1 MGRSRDDRAC
11 GQRPILSRAV
21 LGALIGFSLAF
32 NVMLLAAPGYMLQV
46 YDRVL
51 PSRATETLVLLTV
64 LAAGVLIAAGLL
76 DLVRSRLLVRI
87 GNAVT
92 ERGTAAALVPVEG
105 AASPGDALDDV
116 RALRAFFHG
125 RTPAALLDVPWV
137 PAFLAL
143 VFLVHPWLGA
153 AACVGAVVLV
163 GLAAL
168 GELVTR
174 RRQADT
180 AAAEGR
186 ARTTFDALL
195 RNREVVAAMGL
206 GVAARGRWLGE
217 QRAALA
223 LQSRVAD
230 RVAGLVAA
238 AKSVRL
244 LLQVALLGLG
254 ALLVLAEKITPG
266 AMIAASILSTR
277 ALAPVEQAVGG
288 WRAIAAARRAW
299 ARLGARLA
307 VLDAA
312 PVTMDIGRPEGALA
326 VSGLWVGP
334 PGAERAAIEDVDF
347 TVAPGEVLG
356 VVGASGSGKTT
367 LARALVGVWAAQRGS
382 VRIGGAEVGA
392 LAEAT
397 RRVTIGYLPQEPSL
411 FDGTVAE
418 NVAGFDEPDPHA
430 VMTAARLAD
439 AHEMIL
445 GLERGYDTRI
455 GPHGERLSA
464 GQRQRLALAR
474 ALYREPALVVLDEP
488 NANLDA
494 DGETALA
501 RAVATLKRRGA
512 AVVVMTHRAGIL
524 RACDRVMAFD
534 GGRLAPYATRVAPV
548 ARTPL
553 AMREAS

>member
-1 MGRSRDDRAC
+1 
-11 GQRPILSRAV
+11 
-21 LGALIGFSLAF
+21 
-32 NVMLLAAPGYMLQV
+32 
-46 YDRVL
+46 
-51 PSRATETLVLLTV
+51 
-64 LAAGVLIAAGLL
+64 
-76 DLVRSRLLVRI
+76 
-87 GNAVT
+87 
-92 ERGTAAALVPVEG
+92 
-105 AASPGDALDDV
+105 
-116 RALRAFFHG
+116 
-125 RTPAALLDVPWV
+125 
-137 PAFLAL
+137 
-143 VFLVHPWLGA
+143 
-153 AACVGAVVLV
+153 
-163 GLAAL
+163 
-168 GELVTR
+168 
-174 RRQADT
+174 
-180 AAAEGR
+180 
-186 ARTTFDALL
+186 
-195 RNREVVAAMGL
+195 
-206 GVAARGRWLGE
+206 
-217 QRAALA
+217 
-223 LQSRVAD
+223 
-230 RVAGLVAA
+230 
-238 AKSVRL
+238 
-244 LLQVALLGLG
+244 
-254 ALLVLAEKITPG
+254 
-266 AMIAASILSTR
+266 
-277 ALAPVEQAVGG
+277 
-288 WRAIAAARRAW
+288 
-299 ARLGARLA
+299 